1 MDTGLAGADLGP
13 HGAQAWSRSAAGWLG
28 CLGKSL
34 GLVGL
39 SSKAWILMPVLQVVI
54 STKVSPGC
62 VPSTARDTRQVL
74 RDGQVML
81 FSAVRTAPAIRAARP
96 REGRALGVLCF
107 LSGEMTVRSFAQVLS
122 YDLESRCPGSWAV
135 SDVGTEGPPLSGAG
149 GHTAA
154 SQGGF
159 TMRAC

>member
-1 MDTGLAGADLGP
+1 MLFRSWAPYAGQLCVASVVLSDWSLPPAGAGAPCTHALAAGWCSGAHPVDTGLAGADLGP

-81 FSAVRTAPAIRAARP
+81 FSAVRTAPAIQAARP
-96 REGRALGVLCF
+96 REGRALGVL
-107 LSGEMTVRSFAQVLS
+107 
-122 YDLESRCPGSWAV
+122 
-135 SDVGTEGPPLSGAG
+135 
-149 GHTAA
+149 
-154 SQGGF
+154 
-159 TMRAC
+159 